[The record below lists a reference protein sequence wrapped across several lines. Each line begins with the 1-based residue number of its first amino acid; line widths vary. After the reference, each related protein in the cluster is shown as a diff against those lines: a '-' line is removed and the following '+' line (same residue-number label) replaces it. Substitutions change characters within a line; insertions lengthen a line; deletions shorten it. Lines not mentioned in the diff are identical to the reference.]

1 MQTSIEAEF
10 IIIDSGTFS
19 VRINFSYFALTLEWG
34 NTTALYLPMI
44 FIIIL
49 CLAERCGKVDIL
61 CLYRLLLSWNASVGF
76 IV

>member
-1 MQTSIEAEF
+1 M
-10 IIIDSGTFS
+10 
-19 VRINFSYFALTLEWG
+19 
-34 NTTALYLPMI
+34 ALYLPMI